1 MHEEPERIVR
11 RFAAAGNLV
20 VSGRVTRVVA
30 DSAAGDPLRALL
42 ARLGAIID
50 PIPGGADADA
60 AYVYADGDAG
70 ARFTAGSADLADGV
84 ILIECG
90 SRPAF
95 DPEGAVEEPTR
106 APFRAYR
113 APDGRRI
120 TVLPPAARRRLG
132 ADAADADADARL
144 IWARD
149 HMPACAAQARE
160 LTASGVLRGVRVG
173 ISMVLEPKTATL
185 ALFLAEAGAE
195 VVLYAHADETDPAI
209 ARALR
214 RRGFAV
220 HASGEESRQL
230 ADARAFLSEGIELLL
245 DDGSHLIRLAAL
257 DGIPLTGAAEE
268 TTSGLRP
275 LRAMGERLRI
285 PVVAVNDARMKTRF
299 DNRYGTGQSCVFAI
313 ADLLDRIERGFAGST
328 TVVIGF
334 GPVGEGTAQHA
345 RALGARV
352 VIVETDPVR
361 ALEARHAGYA
371 TSTLDDALDASDIV
385 ISATG
390 VTATIP
396 VAALR
401 RAARNGRD
409 TVFAVAG
416 GVIDEIE
423 LDAAL
428 AAGALERAVA
438 PKIDAVTFP
447 ASTDAMSDQPI
458 GAAGS
463 VLVLDRGGCINITA
477 AEGNP
482 VQIMDY
488 SFAVQLAAVGLL
500 AAGDVRH
507 PGVHALPSTVDERIA
522 ASLVPGP
529 DASGMVGACPD
540 DDWHPARFPT
550 ARTPPPAVGPPATS
564 PTMSPAPATEA
575 PA

>member
-20 VSGRVTRVVA
+20 VSGQPARVVGGA
-30 DSAAGDPLRALL
+30 SADPLRALL
-42 ARLGAIID
+42 ARLGAIVD
-50 PIPGGADADA
+50 PLPGGITDDP

-70 ARFTAGSADLADGV
+70 ARFSVRSADLADGV

-90 SRPAF
+90 SRAAF
-95 DPEGAVEEPTR
+95 DPDGAVDEPTR
-106 APFRAYR
+106 EPFRAYR
-113 APDGRRI
+113 TPDGRRI
-120 TVLPPAARRRLG
+120 TVLPPGARRAGAG
-132 ADAADADADARL
+132 ADDTAAEADARL

-160 LTASGVLRGVRVG
+160 LTASGVLRGLRVG

-209 ARALR
+209 ADALR
-214 RRGFAV
+214 RRGFTV
-220 HASGEESRQL
+220 HASGDEARQL
-230 ADARAFLSEGIELLL
+230 ADARAFLAERIELLL

-257 DGIPLTGAAEE
+257 DGVPLAGAAEE

-313 ADLLDRIERGFAGST
+313 ADLLDPIDRGFAGST

-352 VIVETDPVR
+352 VVVETDPVR
-361 ALEARHAGYA
+361 VLEARHAGYV
-371 TSTLDDALDASDIV
+371 TSTLDDALDLADIV

-401 RAARNGRD
+401 RAAGNGRD
-409 TVFAVAG
+409 TAFAVAG

-423 LDAAL
+423 VDAAL
-428 AAGALERAVA
+428 AAGAEDRSAA
-438 PKIDAVTFP
+438 PKIDAITFP
-447 ASTDAMSDQPI
+447 ASADATSDHPI
-458 GAAGS
+458 SAAGGI
-463 VLVLDRGGCINITA
+463 LVLDRGGCINITA

-488 SFAVQLAAVGLL
+488 SFAVQLAAAGLL
-500 AAGDVRH
+500 AAGDIRDA
-507 PGVHALPSTVDERIA
+507 GVHQLPALVDERIA
-522 ASLVPGP
+522 ASLVRG
-529 DASGMVGACPD
+529 SGATGETDTAID
-540 DDWHPARFPT
+540 IDWHPARFPS
-550 ARTPPPAVGPPATS
+550 ARTTPPAS
-564 PTMSPAPATEA
+564 ATED